1 MKMFKKFAAISA
13 ATVMAVSMMLFNASA
28 STPDNWTITKLYG
41 QPTSTVIHHGV
52 VTNLGAFTDDA
63 IDFECYTMS
72 NNYADVKMDI
82 TATMKKYSNSYAF
95 LYNAGNKAS
104 IEFND
109 AWCVYYAD
117 NGYKCDITG
126 WLINDI
132 STTYTA
138 TGSAR

>member
-1 MKMFKKFAAISA
+1 MKHIKRITA
-13 ATVMAVSMMLFNASA
+13 ATTAFVMAASMMLFNASA

-41 QPTSTVIHHGV
+41 QPTSAVIHHGV

-82 TATMKKYSNSYAF
+82 TATMKKYSNSYAY
-95 LYNAGNKAS
+95 LYYAGDTDS
-104 IEFND
+104 IKFND

-126 WLINDI
+126 WLINDT

-138 TGSAR
+138 TGSAW